1 MEAQKKISY
10 RNNRELVGRVMDG
23 IVIGYNP
30 DNKTYRLRTYF
41 NAPDGI
47 DGNIILSTVKKL
59 VPGDLVKVRILAPF
73 VYDLYAELIEDN

>member
-1 MEAQKKISY
+1 
-10 RNNRELVGRVMDG
+10 MDG

-30 DNKTYRLRTYF
+30 DSKTYRIRTYF

-47 DGNIILSTVKKL
+47 DGNIILSSERKL